1 MEHQHS
7 AIEENVAL
15 LALFNPKFEALTRH
29 ALPSE
34 GEDCENVPRRTLT
47 LKDEKKAA
55 EAFAV
60 LFATT
65 DSPDQVGA
73 VCVEETSD
81 GRGLTVRTATNSG
94 PRPAQTHALR
104 SIAQSLKANSGN
116 DMTAC
121 TRAIFLT
128 LT

>member
-15 LALFNPKFEALTRH
+15 LALFNPKCEALTRN

-34 GEDCENVPRRTLT
+34 GEDCQNVPHRTLT

-55 EAFAV
+55 EAFAI

-65 DSPDQVGA
+65 DNPNQVGA

-94 PRPAQTHALR
+94 PQTAQTHALR
-104 SIAQSLKANSGN
+104 SIAQSLKTNSGI
-116 DMTAC
+116 DMAAC
-121 TRAIFLT
+121 SWAIFLT